1 MVAMRKDI
9 GEVLVE
15 KQLINPEQLAQA
27 RDAQRAAPG
36 DLGQI
41 IIDLGFAQPK
51 QVMQA
56 RAQQLNIPFVDLA
69 TQKIDPSAV
78 NIVPENIVRRHKVMP
93 IFKNGNSLMVAMS
106 DTHNLVALDDLRSA
120 TRGMQIS
127 AALAMPDAIEEA
139 INRNYRG
146 ADAAPTTSLQTGDS
160 VGTGLAGIQDA
171 INSYRSREDSDDDD
185 PDAVAQVAEQA
196 PIIRVANTI
205 IQQAIRVGASDIH
218 IEPDR
223 RQVRVRYRVDGV
235 LHEEMTIPKYIQG
248 PLISR
253 FKIMAEMNIAERRIP
268 QDGRIPIRLDNKDYD
283 LRVSCLPTIHGEK
296 IVCRVLDKSSVLL
309 GLTKL
314 GFLPDCMARL
324 EELIIQPNG
333 IFLTTGPTG
342 SGKTTTQYSILH
354 KINSV
359 EKNIITIEDPV
370 EYQLPG
376 ISQVQVHTKAGLT
389 FSSALRSFLRQD
401 PDIIMVGE
409 MRDLETAEIAVEAS
423 LTGHLVLSTIHTN
436 NAPATVV
443 RLMDMGIEPY
453 LISATVMGVLAQ
465 RLARRVCSNC
475 KEEYQ
480 MPAAELRVLGY
491 EPHEPDEMLTM
502 VRGRGCEVCRHTGYK
517 GRLGIYELMTMNDE
531 IAELIV
537 RRAPL
542 SDIREASKANGMK
555 DLRADGLEKVLSGMT
570 TMDEVKK
577 VVFTA
582 GH

>member
-1 MVAMRKDI
+1 
-9 GEVLVE
+9 
-15 KQLINPEQLAQA
+15 
-27 RDAQRAAPG
+27 
-36 DLGQI
+36 
-41 IIDLGFAQPK
+41 
-51 QVMQA
+51 
-56 RAQQLNIPFVDLA
+56 
-69 TQKIDPSAV
+69 
-78 NIVPENIVRRHKVMP
+78 
-93 IFKNGNSLMVAMS
+93 
-106 DTHNLVALDDLRSA
+106 
-120 TRGMQIS
+120 
-127 AALAMPDAIEEA
+127 
-139 INRNYRG
+139 
-146 ADAAPTTSLQTGDS
+146 
-160 VGTGLAGIQDA
+160 
-171 INSYRSREDSDDDD
+171 
-185 PDAVAQVAEQA
+185 
-196 PIIRVANTI
+196 
-205 IQQAIRVGASDIH
+205 
-218 IEPDR
+218 
-223 RQVRVRYRVDGV
+223 
-235 LHEEMTIPKYIQG
+235 MTIPKYIQG